1 MRKAIFMRSLISQI
15 SIHKLEV
22 FCIVA
27 ELGSVSRAAERLGI
41 AQPVVS
47 AHLKALAQK
56 LGTLLTV
63 RQGGQVRLTES
74 GQRVH
79 RWAQEVVSRTR
90 ELEREMAESK
100 RGIVG
105 KASVGASMTIGS
117 YVLPALIVG
126 FHNSYPKG
134 EVSVRVTTPL
144 LVTDAVR
151 AGDCDF
157 AFTILDPRHDTV
169 GLEVERV
176 KNEQLV
182 LVASQRMPIGS
193 RLQSPAELTE
203 LPFVSAQSG
212 TPRRE
217 LEDYL
222 LNRFGVRRERVEIEF
237 GHAEALKQAVR
248 AGAGAAFLFR
258 ASVRD
263 ELASGVLR
271 EIATAG
277 MQLEAPVYQVRRRGK
292 KLSTYQLSLMRYLAQ
307 AMCDGT
313 PGDVEATRPPLAVAP
328 P

>member
-1 MRKAIFMRSLISQI
+1 MRSLISQI

-22 FCIVA
+22 FCLVA

-169 GLEVERV
+169 GLEVEPV

-182 LVASQRMPIGS
+182 LVASQRMPVGS
-193 RLQSPAELTE
+193 RLQSLAELAE

-222 LNRFGVRRERVEIEF
+222 LSRFGVRRARVEIEF

-271 EIATAG
+271 EIAAEG

-292 KLSTYQLSLMRYLAQ
+292 KLSTYQLSLMRYLAE
-307 AMCDGT
+307 AMCDEA
-313 PGDVEATRPPLAVAP
+313 PGEVEATRPAPAVAP